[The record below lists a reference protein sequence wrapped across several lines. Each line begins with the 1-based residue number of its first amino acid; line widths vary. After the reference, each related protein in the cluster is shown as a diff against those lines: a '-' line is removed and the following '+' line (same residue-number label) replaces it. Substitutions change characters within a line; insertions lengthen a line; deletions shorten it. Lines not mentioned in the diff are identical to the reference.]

1 MTPDSAGQIETK
13 GYNRGLILGFTMAES
28 LLLVVFCLLLVT
40 AAIIVKERERAESAL
55 KELAS
60 VSEAAETQNR
70 KVAALEAEVVSLTSK
85 LSPDARSE
93 YDDDWR
99 ELVLQKDAYLKV
111 KDLLAANDASTMVER
126 VEALLATEGQAVDV
140 RQERD
145 RLLSENRELSERLA
159 KVVAQLAE
167 TEAALAKT
175 GESEQL
181 PKWPPI
187 ISLTEAGGYFFRS
200 GSAEL
205 SASFTD
211 QLTGN
216 IANLIA
222 ANLKNYGADIVEV
235 IGHTDEQPIS
245 RTNSNLDKNAIA
257 VLSATK
263 SVTALEPADNAGLG
277 LARAISVANVLR
289 DNHEL
294 SGITVLPLSAAQLIL
309 PGDRLTSGQA
319 GNVET
324 RRRIEIRIRRRD
336 VEGG

>member
-1 MTPDSAGQIETK
+1 M
-13 GYNRGLILGFTMAES
+13 
-28 LLLVVFCLLLVT
+28 
-40 AAIIVKERERAESAL
+40 
-55 KELAS
+55 
-60 VSEAAETQNR
+60 
-70 KVAALEAEVVSLTSK
+70 
-85 LSPDARSE
+85 
-93 YDDDWR
+93 
-99 ELVLQKDAYLKV
+99 
-111 KDLLAANDASTMVER
+111 
-126 VEALLATEGQAVDV
+126 
-140 RQERD
+140 
-145 RLLSENRELSERLA
+145 
-159 KVVAQLAE
+159 
-167 TEAALAKT
+167 
-175 GESEQL
+175 
-181 PKWPPI
+181 
-187 ISLTEAGGYFFRS
+187 
-200 GSAEL
+200 
-205 SASFTD
+205 
-211 QLTGN
+211 TGN
-216 IANLIA
+216 IADLIA